1 LTRGEGRFQ
10 FGDGLVDGETRRFL
24 PGRQLD
30 DALKELPASA
40 ATVKIS
46 GAYYRAIQE
55 RTKGEVHM
63 DQEGI
68 ENAYSAF
75 VSALRRG
82 GFSVPSDGW
91 PAELVAAHVCLNN
104 DLIAGVAE
112 QVVAGEEPSYDNSA
126 VVDEDS
132 LRSFALSTG
141 GLDALADATE
151 NSARR
156 LSRAWAALDDKTGGY
171 MVPARIM
178 HAGSVI
184 RDDPIPVREFIEGNA
199 TFHLDM
205 HFGQLMALRA

>member
-1 LTRGEGRFQ
+1 MSSLGSPPIVRWPTVHWPTVREMPTFSVRLIVLLTRGEGRFQ

-82 GFSVPSDGW
+82 GFSMPSDGW

-156 LSRAWAALDDKTGGY
+156 LSRA
-171 MVPARIM
+171 
-178 HAGSVI
+178 
-184 RDDPIPVREFIEGNA
+184 
-199 TFHLDM
+199 
-205 HFGQLMALRA
+205 